1 MKQNIAIMGS
11 TGSIG
16 KNLINILKK
25 NRDKFEIKLLTAN
38 KDYIN
43 LLKQAKSLNVK
54 NIIITDKKSFHN
66 LKKKNKN

>member
-1 MKQNIAIMGS
+1 MKQNMAIMGS

-43 LLKQAKSLNVK
+43 LLKQAELLNVK
-54 NIIITDKKSFHN
+54 NIIITDKKSFYN
-66 LKKKNKN
+66 LKKKIKI